1 MNSQLKSQLLNVLVQ
16 KMKQEDNGLTNYY
29 DKATLDKIN
38 YLTEEILYVGYV
50 GQPHSVG
57 KIYCEKCRKKQATN
71 QIETLDN
78 LKVYCEECF
87 EVELEN
93 IERLSV
99 KRKRVCKKDPDYYY
113 Y

>member
-38 YLTEEILYVGYV
+38 YSTEEILFWLYPPTPKKIRKPRTKINYLTEEILLKMEEKRLR
-50 GQPHSVG
+50 
-57 KIYCEKCRKKQATN
+57 KIK
-71 QIETLDN
+71 
-78 LKVYCEECF
+78 
-87 EVELEN
+87 EV
-93 IERLSV
+93 V
-99 KRKRVCKKDPDYYY
+99 TPRKRVCKKDPDYYY

>member
-38 YLTEEILYVGYV
+38 YLTEEILFVGYV
-50 GQPHSVG
+50 GQ
-57 KIYCEKCRKKQATN
+57 IYCEK
-71 QIETLDN
+71 
-78 LKVYCEECF
+78 
-87 EVELEN
+87 
-93 IERLSV
+93 RLSV